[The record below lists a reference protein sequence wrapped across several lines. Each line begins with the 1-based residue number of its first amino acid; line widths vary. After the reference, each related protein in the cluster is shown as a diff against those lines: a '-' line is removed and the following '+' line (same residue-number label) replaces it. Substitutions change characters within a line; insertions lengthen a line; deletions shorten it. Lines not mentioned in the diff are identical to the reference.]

1 MQHALI
7 NLSIV
12 YTVIAMQT
20 LAYISCPSLEGV
32 NKEANNVTST
42 EYQNIIQV
50 VRTNLN

>member
-32 NKEANNVTST
+32 NKEANNVLPLST
-42 EYQNIIQV
+42 K
-50 VRTNLN
+50 T